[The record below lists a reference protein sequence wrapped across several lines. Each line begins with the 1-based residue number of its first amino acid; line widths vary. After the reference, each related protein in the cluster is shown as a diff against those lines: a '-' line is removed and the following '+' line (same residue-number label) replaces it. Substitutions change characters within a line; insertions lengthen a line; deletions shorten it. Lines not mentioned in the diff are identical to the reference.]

1 MIICTKSL
9 EIKVVLV
16 FTSNKEA
23 KIIDFCILFNV
34 PLENI
39 SLI

>member
-1 MIICTKSL
+1 MYTKWL

-16 FTSNKEA
+16 FTSNKVA
-23 KIIDFCILFNV
+23 NIIDFCILFNV